1 MQVDC
6 VGQGRR
12 AARVDTKGRVSATTS
27 QRGGNAGKKQAQD
40 AKEARP
46 SRGRQITVLHHTTV
60 AEERSR
66 SDGFCPGR
74 IVQTGRTAVRWQS
87 LVLVLACSG
96 AASLICTLQMPF
108 PAGRGKAS
116 HRGAWGADGVTSS
129 FLRHPVLTKDAAPG
143 TQAPKP
149 GTPSHHSAIAP
160 LYRTTATTVM
170 AFLTNSH
177 GPNTA
182 APHLPSFSSYP
193 LIHTCFYPASPRG
206 TCSLLRP

>member
-27 QRGGNAGKKQAQD
+27 HRGGNAGKKRAQD

-87 LVLVLACSG
+87 LVLVLAGSG

-116 HRGAWGADGVTSS
+116 HRWSDVFIPTPPCPHQGRRPRNPS
-129 FLRHPVLTKDAAPG
+129 
-143 TQAPKP
+143 TQAI
-149 GTPSHHSAIAP
+149 IAEP
-160 LYRTTATTVM
+160 HRTTAP
-170 AFLTNSH
+170 S
-177 GPNTA
+177 
-182 APHLPSFSSYP
+182 PHCTGLQP
-193 LIHTCFYPASPRG
+193 L
-206 TCSLLRP
+206 L

>member
-6 VGQGRR
+6 VGKGRR

-27 QRGGNAGKKQAQD
+27 QRGGNASKKQAQD

-87 LVLVLACSG
+87 LVLRFSVQRRLLAYLHS
-96 AASLICTLQMPF
+96 ADAF

-116 HRGAWGADGVTSS
+116 QRGAWGADGVTSS

-160 LYRTTATTVM
+160 SPILLLLPLDTHLLLSSQPQGYLLPTSTVE
-170 AFLTNSH
+170 
-177 GPNTA
+177 P
-182 APHLPSFSSYP
+182 P
-193 LIHTCFYPASPRG
+193 
-206 TCSLLRP
+206 